1 VSAAAAAVV
10 LDEVRFSPAASAER
24 WYGLRTKSKFEK
36 VAAFS
41 LAHKGYE
48 HYLPCYRYR
57 RRWSDRV
64 TEVETP
70 LFPGYIFCRFDVY
83 KRLPVL
89 TTPGVV
95 SVVGLG
101 KQPQAIPDSE
111 IAAVERIVSSGLHA
125 EPWPYLRQGQRVR
138 IERGSLS
145 GLEGIFTRGKRDE
158 WRIVVAVHML
168 QRSVSVEVDRDW
180 IQPIR

>member
-1 VSAAAAAVV
+1 MNGLI
-10 LDEVRFSPAASAER
+10 LDETSSPPLEATHR

-36 VAAFS
+36 VAAVS

-57 RRWSDRV
+57 RRWSDRI

-70 LFPGYIFCRFDVY
+70 LFPGYVFCRFDVL
-83 KRLPVL
+83 KRLPIL

-95 SVVGLG
+95 SVVGVG
-101 KQPQAIPDSE
+101 KQPMAIPDSE
-111 IAAVERIVSSGLHA
+111 IAAVETIVKSGLHA

-138 IERGSLS
+138 IEKGSLG
-145 GLEGIFTRGKRDE
+145 GLEGIFAMGKKDE
-158 WRIVVAVHML
+158 WRIVVSVSML
-168 QRSVSVEVDRDW
+168 QRSVSVEIDRDW
-180 IQPIR
+180 VHAI